1 MRKEGAPVAKLIA
14 KTATE
19 DLLPLTVG
27 GLTLSDATPKR
38 LTAISLW
45 PGAEAAADLGLKTV
59 GLGWPAPDRAVKGA
73 KGLCLW
79 SGRDQAF
86 VADVTVPPTLADHGA
101 VTDVSDGWVALNLSG
116 PGAAAA
122 LARLLAIDLSPRAF
136 PEGATARTGLGH
148 MMVLVHRSSTRSFTL
163 YVFRSMAASAVHE
176 IEVAMKAMAARAA
189 L

>member
-1 MRKEGAPVAKLIA
+1 MAKLIA
-14 KTATE
+14 KTAAE

-38 LTAISLW
+38 LTALSLW
-45 PGAEAAADLGLKTV
+45 PGAAAEAHLALSAA
-59 GLGWPAPDRAVKGA
+59 GLGWPTPDRAVKGE

-86 VADVTVPPTLADHGA
+86 IVDAAVPAALSVHGAITDVT
-101 VTDVSDGWVALNLSG
+101 DGWVALKLSG
-116 PGAAAA
+116 PLAATA
-122 LARLLAIDLSPRAF
+122 LARLMAIDLSPRAF

-148 MMVLVHRSSTRSFTL
+148 MMALLHRSSSRSFTI
-163 YVFRSMAASAVHE
+163 YVFRSMTASAVHE
-176 IEVAMKAMAARAA
+176 IEVAMKALAARAA

>member
-1 MRKEGAPVAKLIA
+1 MAKLIA

-38 LTAISLW
+38 LTALSLW
-45 PGAEAAADLGLKTV
+45 PGAATDVGRALSEA

-73 KGLCLW
+73 RGLCLW
-79 SGRDQAF
+79 SGRDQAL
-86 VADVTVPPTLADHGA
+86 VADVTLPADLSAHGA
-101 VTDVSDGWVALNLSG
+101 VTDVSDGWVALKLSG
-116 PGAAAA
+116 SLAAAA
-122 LARLLAIDLSPRAF
+122 LARLAAIDLSPRAF

-148 MMVLVHRSSTRSFTL
+148 MMALIHRSSTRSFTI

-176 IEVAMKAMAARAA
+176 IEVAMKALAARAA

>member
-1 MRKEGAPVAKLIA
+1 MAKLIA

-86 VADVTVPPTLADHGA
+86 VC
-101 VTDVSDGWVALNLSG
+101 
-116 PGAAAA
+116 
-122 LARLLAIDLSPRAF
+122 LLYTSPSPRD
-136 PEGATARTGLGH
+136 
-148 MMVLVHRSSTRSFTL
+148 
-163 YVFRSMAASAVHE
+163 
-176 IEVAMKAMAARAA
+176 
-189 L
+189 

>member
-1 MRKEGAPVAKLIA
+1 MAKLIA

-27 GLTLSDATPKR
+27 GLNLSDATPKR
-38 LTAISLW
+38 LTAVSLW
-45 PGAEAAADLGLKTV
+45 PGAAADADTALREA

-86 VADVTVPPTLADHGA
+86 ITDAAVPAGLAGCGA
-101 VTDVSDGWVALNLSG
+101 VTDVSDGWVALKLTG
-116 PGAAAA
+116 PAAAAA
-122 LARLLAIDLSPRAF
+122 LARLVAIDLSPRAF

-148 MMVLVHRSSTRSFTL
+148 MMALVHRSFPQSFTI
-163 YVFRSMAASAVHE
+163 YVFRSMTASAVHE
-176 IEVAMKAMAARAA
+176 IEVAMKALAARAT

>member
-1 MRKEGAPVAKLIA
+1 MAKLIA

-19 DLLPLTVG
+19 DMLPLTVG
-27 GLTLSDATPKR
+27 GLTLSDATPRR
-38 LTAISLW
+38 LTAVSLW
-45 PGAEAAADLGLKTV
+45 PGTAADADRALREV
-59 GLGWPAPDRAVKGA
+59 GLGWPAPDRAVKGG

-86 VADVTVPPTLADHGA
+86 VADAAVPAALSAFGA
-101 VTDVSDGWVALNLSG
+101 ATDVSDGWVALKLSG
-116 PGAAAA
+116 PSAAAA
-122 LARLLAIDLSPRAF
+122 LARLVAIDLSLRAF

-148 MMVLVHRSSTRSFTL
+148 IMALLHRSSSRSFTI

-176 IEVAMKAMAARAA
+176 IAVAMQALAARAA